1 MKILFIGSIGV
12 ITRRATEGRRF
23 FVDGLKQPLKQAK
36 GRRFL
41 FSEKLEGSRY
51 FGVGPLSEAARAC
64 FGRPTWPTDR
74 PVPQVFVEFEV
85 DGPESV
91 AQGASEL
98 ESKGYALLHPPRTDP
113 WGQTVARLQTRDGVI
128 VGISYVPWM
137 HRPARPRARR
147 APRSRSRR

>member
-1 MKILFIGSIGV
+1 MKILFIGSVGM
-12 ITRRATEGRRF
+12 ITRTPTEGRRF
-23 FVDGLKQPLKQAK
+23 FVDGLHLPLKQAK
-36 GRRFL
+36 GSRFL

-51 FGVGPLSEAARAC
+51 FGVWPISEAARVC
-64 FGRPTWPTDR
+64 FGRNKWPADR

-91 AQGASEL
+91 ALGASEL
-98 ESKGYALLHPPRTDP
+98 ESKGFTLLHPPRTDP

-137 HRPARPRARR
+137 HRPAKTRPRRPPRTRR
-147 APRSRSRR
+147 